1 MEKLM
6 IATVVYKFLVDEEDE
21 GKIVSDLMRRS
32 QSLHVYSVNLAEAPY
47 NLQPQYYKTLIAI
60 ADRYQ
65 AQLEAQQ
72 HQQYS
77 EPTQPQ
83 QEQEQEAQVRPE
95 LPQE

>member
-1 MEKLM
+1 M

-77 EPTQPQ
+77 EHTQPQ

>member
-65 AQLEAQQ
+65 AQLEVQQ

-83 QEQEQEAQVRPE
+83 EDTQPPPVRAE

>member
-32 QSLHVYSVNLAEAPY
+32 QNLHVYSVNLAEAPY

-77 EPTQPQ
+77 EPTLPQ
-83 QEQEQEAQVRPE
+83 QEQEAQVRPE

>member
-1 MEKLM
+1 M

-65 AQLEAQQ
+65 AQLEGQQ

-83 QEQEQEAQVRPE
+83 EDTQPPPVRAE